1 MSSYY
6 DNDFDD
12 FDMQEAREQES
23 LQQDIRELSNSNWDD
38 FLFDAEAEEE
48 WDQ

>member
-6 DNDFDD
+6 DNNFDE

-23 LQQDIRELSNSNWDD
+23 LEQSVRELSNTDWEE
-38 FLFDAEAEEE
+38 FLFDAEEEE
-48 WDQ
+48 DWD